1 MMSNTKALLIS
12 LLVAMFA
19 VLMLFSYLSS
29 REKALL
35 EMATPIQV
43 LVANRDIPEGMRID
57 ADMLETVKIPQK
69 FVQPGSFNE
78 PKQIINRNINMP
90 VLKGTQILESMFAS
104 SEAESIASKIPADKR
119 AFSIFVTDVTAVGEL
134 IQPGDMVD
142 VMVTVEA
149 GSFQDGRGVSE
160 EIITRTVL
168 ENILVLAVNHQSS
181 KRRSLSAGEAG
192 QESAGNVYKNDQGQ
206 MGQKREPFKTLT
218 VSLSPR
224 EVQILNLSQEIGTL
238 SAALRSSWD
247 SGKIENLPPLS
258 AQEFLGINKSIIP
271 RANPAWIEIR
281 GTESYAR

>member
-29 REKALL
+29 RENALL

-43 LVANRDIPEGMRID
+43 LVANRDIPEGMRLD

-78 PKQIINRNINMP
+78 PKQVINRSINVP
-90 VLKGTQILESMFAS
+90 VLKGTQIIESMFIS

-149 GSFQDGRGVSE
+149 GSFQNGRGVSE

-168 ENILVLAVNHQSS
+168 ENVLVLAVNHQSS
-181 KRRSLSAGEAG
+181 KRRSLTAGDAG
-192 QESAGNVYKNDQGQ
+192 QESAGSVYKTDQDRAD
-206 MGQKREPFKTLT
+206 QKREPFKTLT

-224 EVQILNLSQEIGTL
+224 DVQILNLSQEIGTL
-238 SAALRSSWD
+238 SAALRSSFD

-271 RANPAWIEIR
+271 RGNPAWIEMR
-281 GTESYAR
+281 DTESYGR

>member
-1 MMSNTKALLIS
+1 MSNTKALLIS

-69 FVQPGSFNE
+69 FVQPGSFND
-78 PKQIINRNINMP
+78 PKQIINRNINVP
-90 VLKGTQILESMFAS
+90 VLKGTQIIESMFVS

-149 GSFQDGRGVSE
+149 GSFQNGQGVSE

-181 KRRSLSAGEAG
+181 KRRALTAGDTG
-192 QESAGNVYKNDQGQ
+192 QEAAGSVFKNDQDR